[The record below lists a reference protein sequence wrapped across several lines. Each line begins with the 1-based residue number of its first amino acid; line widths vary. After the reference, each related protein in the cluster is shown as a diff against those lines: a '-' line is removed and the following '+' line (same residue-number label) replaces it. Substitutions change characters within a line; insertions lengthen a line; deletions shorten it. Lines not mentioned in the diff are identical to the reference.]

1 MKYIL
6 LLVTLIFS
14 LSAFAFDSSHG
25 SNNVNINC
33 LKSVKKVHLSQ
44 SRSKNFPQSR
54 TNANYYNCLDISKKV
69 VKAPKE
75 TTPSEKVRTGAAVLL
90 NPVGAAFWLI
100 DKVVSIG
107 VDKTINK

>member
-1 MKYIL
+1 MRYIIL
-6 LLVTLIFS
+6 TTLIFS
-14 LSAFAFDSSHG
+14 SSAFSFDSAYGDKNAHIDCFKTS
-25 SNNVNINC
+25 
-33 LKSVKKVHLSQ
+33 KKVHLSQ